1 MMTNDKNIMSMINKM
16 NVRKRNDGRYEGRIT
31 VNEKRKCFYG
41 QTKAEVKTK
50 AKEYLQKVANG
61 YKEPEKIKVSEYVE
75 YWLTRYKYRTIEPSS
90 YTRLY
95 KTYNNQIKPYIGNY
109 YIGNLT
115 TTHIQNLINEFANP
129 RNPDIKPLAMSG
141 LKKVIQLLRPCLNVA
156 VNEGVIQ
163 KNPCD
168 DVVMPSES
176 YVQVKTKEQFS
187 LSDEE
192 LEEFKNAALA
202 TYKTTGEYRSRDALV
217 LLLVVSLGL
226 RAGEIIALEWSDINL
241 TDQIVTINKT
251 VQTNVALD
259 EKNERKADLIKS
271 SAKTKAG
278 KRILKL
284 NDSALYYIN
293 ELKAYDARK
302 QISSKYVCCCN
313 NGNRQSPRN
322 LQRSLDRLVNHS
334 ELSKHITLHTL
345 RHTFGSTL
353 LRKGIGIEVVS
364 KLLGHSNITITYT
377 KYIHVL
383 QEQEAKAMLMVN
395 VC

>member
-1 MMTNDKNIMSMINKM
+1 MMNDKNIISMINKM

-41 QTKAEVKTK
+41 QTKAEVKIK

-115 TTHIQNLINEFANP
+115 TAHIQNLINEFANP
-129 RNPDIKPLAMSG
+129 TNPDIKPLAMSG

-168 DVVMPSES
+168 DVIMPSES

-226 RAGEIIALEWSDINL
+226 RAGEIIALEWNDINL
-241 TDQIVTINKT
+241 TDCH
-251 VQTNVALD
+251 D
-259 EKNERKADLIKS
+259 
-271 SAKTKAG
+271 
-278 KRILKL
+278 
-284 NDSALYYIN
+284 
-293 ELKAYDARK
+293 
-302 QISSKYVCCCN
+302 
-313 NGNRQSPRN
+313 
-322 LQRSLDRLVNHS
+322 
-334 ELSKHITLHTL
+334 
-345 RHTFGSTL
+345 
-353 LRKGIGIEVVS
+353 
-364 KLLGHSNITITYT
+364 
-377 KYIHVL
+377 
-383 QEQEAKAMLMVN
+383 
-395 VC
+395 